1 VLILLPPSE
10 GKRTPESG
18 RALNLGKL
26 FAASALKEARESA
39 LGKNPQIDTTICRPA
54 HEIYSGVLYQALEWE
69 SLSATATKKGES
81 SILIISAIFGALR
94 ITDVIP
100 TYKAKIKS
108 ALWKEPLSSF
118 LDAQPVDLIIDCRS
132 STYMGVW
139 NPPVEKTVAVRVF
152 QVKSGKRS
160 VITHMSKKYRGELVR
175 KILQGKAVKNPT
187 GLLTLAKAHFACEL
201 IPATRKDPYYLDL
214 LIPA

>member
-10 GKRTPESG
+10 GKRTPQSG

-39 LGKNPQIDTTICRPA
+39 LGKNPQIDTTICQPA
-54 HEIYSGVLYQALEWE
+54 HEIYSGVLYQSLDWE
-69 SLSATATKKGES
+69 SLSATATKKGEAS
-81 SILIISAIFGALR
+81 LLIISAIFGALR

-108 ALWKEPLSSF
+108 ALWKEPLTEF
-118 LDAQPVDLIIDCRS
+118 LDAQSVDLIIDFRS

-139 NPPVEKTVAVRVF
+139 SPPVEKTVAVRVF

-175 KILQGKAVKNPT
+175 QILQGKVVNSPT
-187 GLLTLAKAHFACEL
+187 ELLALAKAHFACEL
-201 IPATRKDPYYLDL
+201 TPATKKDPYYLDL